1 MKCIISFK
9 EQYGK
14 ELETFEVEGKH
25 SGDVL
30 QEMEN
35 LLCNEIA
42 PYNTYSLK
50 NCKNIDKRATKKTLH
65 FKDQEG
71 NTFSYVIEI
80 KDAEYG
86 KVALQGI

>member
-1 MKCIISFK
+1 MTNYIKK
-9 EQYGK
+9 
-14 ELETFEVEGKH
+14 
-25 SGDVL
+25 
-30 QEMEN
+30 M
-35 LLCNEIA
+35 
-42 PYNTYSLK
+42 
-50 NCKNIDKRATKKTLH
+50 DKTKKNLH